1 MQIFS
6 WGLYKLQ
13 ISNAVLFEGDC
24 PCLVK
29 QNLQIIFPS
38 LGRDHWSIGG
48 QHEVDARIRH
58 QIRLEPEFQWS
69 CGFRFEG
76 HRAAMTASWGL
87 CKNAGSN
94 PKMGHGNHDM
104 SHDSQNYHPHQ
115 THSILLIYNI
125 PLLHSPHI
133 SPLYLHHIP
142 TVVGLYTTQITNEI
156 GTPENRGCK
165 PHLADQCPHVYL
177 NEHILV

>member
-13 ISNAVLFEGDC
+13 ISNAVLFEDDC
-24 PCLVK
+24 PCLIK

-58 QIRLEPEFQWS
+58 QICLEPEFQWS

-76 HRAAMTASWGL
+76 HRAAMTAS
-87 CKNAGSN
+87 
-94 PKMGHGNHDM
+94 
-104 SHDSQNYHPHQ
+104 
-115 THSILLIYNI
+115 
-125 PLLHSPHI
+125 
-133 SPLYLHHIP
+133 
-142 TVVGLYTTQITNEI
+142 
-156 GTPENRGCK
+156 
-165 PHLADQCPHVYL
+165 
-177 NEHILV
+177 